1 MKKMKTKKKEQEP
14 NVAIVWSN
22 GITGELKLI
31 AKGCV
36 SNADM
41 KRIMSKRIHNDT
53 VVLSEI
59 VQ

>member
-1 MKKMKTKKKEQEP
+1 MKKMKKHQEREP

-22 GITGELKLI
+22 GLTGELKLI
-31 AKGCV
+31 AKGHV
-36 SNADM
+36 GKADM
-41 KRIMSKRIHNDT
+41 KRIMSKRLYHDT